1 MEGDRK
7 YRQHGYMDSGKSPVH
22 NGTNGEPKP
31 QHDPSAPRIPRMVET
46 VTASR
51 CWNCSSTLPA
61 ETDFQAAC
69 PKCAAALHCCKQCSY
84 FDSSTRFQCS
94 KPIPVRIAHKDERND
109 CELFKTR
116 VTVARDSGAHAPP
129 ANAAARPAAAAPMP
143 SAAPLAPKTAVEAR
157 AAFDNLFK
165 K

>member
-7 YRQHGYMDSGKSPVH
+7 YRQHGYMDSGKSGH
-22 NGTNGEPKP
+22 QNGHGGD
-31 QHDPSAPRIPRMVET
+31 QRHHHDPSAPRIPRMVET

-51 CWNCSSTLPA
+51 CWNCSATLAAGTGFP
-61 ETDFQAAC
+61 AAC

-84 FDSSTRFQCS
+84 FDSSTRFQCL
-94 KPIPVRIAHKDERND
+94 KPIPARIAHKDELNECD
-109 CELFKTR
+109 LFKPR
-116 VTVARDSGAHAPP
+116 VTVARDGGAHANTP
-129 ANAAARPAAAAPMP
+129 APAPVPAPHAARAAV
-143 SAAPLAPKTAVEAR
+143 PKTAQEAR